1 MSGRMFGTDG
11 VRGRANL
18 EPMTAATAMRL
29 GAAIGAR
36 LQAVGLGEGRV
47 LIGKDTRLSGYMIEA
62 ALTAGLTSMGMHAL
76 LVGPMPTP
84 AVSFLIRA
92 LRCEAGVM
100 ISASHNPAEDN
111 GMKVFDREG
120 AKISDA
126 EEDALAALVVDPAP
140 LVAAGRIGR
149 AKRIDDAMG
158 RYVERLK
165 ARVPD
170 GVRFHGLRV
179 VLDCA
184 HGAAYK
190 VAPEVL
196 WELGAE
202 VIALGVAPNGTN
214 INAGVGSTH
223 PEAAQAKVLETR
235 ADIGIC
241 LDGDADRVV
250 LIDRLGR
257 LVDGDQILAILAE
270 DRHARGELRG
280 PVVGTVMSNVALETH
295 LKGFGAHL
303 ERAPVGDRHI
313 AARMRAT
320 GAELGGEPSGHL
332 ILGAKGAT
340 GDGLLAALQVLA
352 AMTADGRTSDA
363 FLHRFTPAPQEHRNV
378 PVARGGRPH
387 ERPAT
392 QATIASWT
400 AEVEATGGRV
410 LVRASG
416 TEPLIRVMVEGP
428 NTALNEEAANAL
440 AEALSK
446 GDA

>member
-1 MSGRMFGTDG
+1 
-11 VRGRANL
+11 
-18 EPMTAATAMRL
+18 MTAETALKL

-36 LQAVGLGEGRV
+36 LRAAGKGGGRV
-47 LIGKDTRLSGYMIEA
+47 LVGKDTRLSGYMIEA

-92 LRCEAGVM
+92 LRCEAGLM
-100 ISASHNPAEDN
+100 ISASHNPADDN
-111 GMKVFDREG
+111 GIKVFDAEG
-120 AKISDA
+120 AKVTDA
-126 EEDALAALVVDPAP
+126 EEDAIAALIQHPAP
-140 LVAAGRIGR
+140 LPPAPQIGR

-184 HGAAYK
+184 NGAAYK

-202 VIALGVAPNGTN
+202 VVAIGVAPNGSN
-214 INAGVGSTH
+214 INAGCGSTH

-257 LVDGDQILAILAE
+257 VVDGDQILAILAE

-280 PVVGTVMSNVALETH
+280 PVVGTVMTNVALETH
-295 LKGFGAHL
+295 LGAQGITL
-303 ERAPVGDRHI
+303 ERSPVGDRHI

-340 GDGLLAALQVLA
+340 GDGLLAALQILA
-352 AMTADGRTSDA
+352 ALGADGRPSDV
-363 FLHRFTPAPQEHRNV
+363 FLHRFEPAPQVHRNV
-378 PVARGGRPH
+378 PITRGTKPH
-387 ERPAT
+387 ERPEALEAVRT
-392 QATIASWT
+392 WT
-400 AEVEATGGRV
+400 ERLSKTGGRV

-416 TEPLIRVMVEGP
+416 TEPLVRVMVEGP
-428 NTALNEEAANAL
+428 DEGLALEA
-440 AEALSK
+440 AEALAGVIHGAS
-446 GDA
+446 A

>member
-1 MSGRMFGTDG
+1 VSARLFGTDG

-18 EPMTAATAMRL
+18 EPMTAQTALHL

-36 LQAVGLGEGRV
+36 LHAAGKGGGRV
-47 LIGKDTRLSGYMIEA
+47 LVGKDTRLSGYMIEA

-84 AVSFLIRA
+84 AVSFLTRA
-92 LRCEAGVM
+92 LRCEAGLM

-111 GMKVFDREG
+111 GIKVFDWEG
-120 AKISDA
+120 AKVSDA
-126 EEDALAALVVDPAP
+126 EEDAIAHLVQHPAP
-140 LVAAGRIGR
+140 LPDAPRIGR
-149 AKRIDDAMG
+149 AKRIDDARG

-165 ARVPD
+165 ARVPE

-184 HGAAYK
+184 NGAAYK
-190 VAPEVL
+190 IAPEVL

-202 VIALGVAPNGTN
+202 VIAIGVAPNGTN
-214 INAGVGSTH
+214 INAGCGSTH

-250 LIDRLGR
+250 LIDRMGR
-257 LVDGDQILAILAE
+257 IVDGDQILAVLAQ
-270 DRHARGELRG
+270 DRQARGDLNG

-295 LKGFGAHL
+295 LQTLGIAL

-340 GDGLLAALQVLA
+340 GDGLLAALQILA
-352 AMTADGRTSDA
+352 ALGADGRPSDV
-363 FLHRFTPAPQEHRNV
+363 FLHRFEPAPQIHRNI
-378 PVARGGRPH
+378 PIPRGSKPH
-387 ERPAT
+387 EQPTVVAAVRGWTERLAT
-392 QATIASWT
+392 S
-400 AEVEATGGRV
+400 GGRV
-410 LVRASG
+410 LVRPSG
-416 TEPLIRVMVEGP
+416 TEPLVRVMVEGP
-428 NTALNEEAANAL
+428 DRALAQEAADAL
-440 AEALSK
+440 AEAIR
-446 GDA
+446 GAGA